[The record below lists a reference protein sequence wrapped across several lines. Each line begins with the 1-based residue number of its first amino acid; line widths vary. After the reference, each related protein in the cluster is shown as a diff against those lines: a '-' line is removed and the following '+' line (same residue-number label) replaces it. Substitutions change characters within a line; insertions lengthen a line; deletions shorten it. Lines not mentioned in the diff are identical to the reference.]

1 VFLRSKSKKPL
12 DPSIQG
18 LLILWGMI
26 AKKAFEKRA
35 AVRALSMGEFH
46 KQLKEVIKLDQFAL
60 SLAFFDRG
68 LYKSVPF
75 LRQHLIQIVRN
86 CVLDVI
92 NLLLN
97 PHLFH
102 IADRLTIN
110 VLYHLFLFLVIFRP
124 ISDVF
129 E

>member
-1 VFLRSKSKKPL
+1 M
-12 DPSIQG
+12 IQG

-26 AKKAFEKRA
+26 AKKAFEKHA
-35 AVRALSMGEFH
+35 AMHALSMGEFH
-46 KQLKEVIKLDQFAL
+46 KQLKKVIKLNQFAL

-75 LRQHLIQIVRN
+75 LGQHLIQIVRN

-92 NLLLN
+92 NLLLD
-97 PHLFH
+97 PHFFH

-110 VLYHLFLFLVIFRP
+110 VLYHLILFLVIFRP

-129 E
+129 G